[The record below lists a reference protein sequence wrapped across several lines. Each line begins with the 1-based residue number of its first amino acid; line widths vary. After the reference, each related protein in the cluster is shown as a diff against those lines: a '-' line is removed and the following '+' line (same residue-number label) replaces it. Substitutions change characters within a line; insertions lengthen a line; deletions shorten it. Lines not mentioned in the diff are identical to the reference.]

1 MHTIQM
7 RMACDSKGCMPFL
20 TSSVLSGVSHEDNLA
35 VGTLCTIVL
44 LFLGNL
50 LLLLL
55 FCGVG
60 ASMVL

>member
-20 TSSVLSGVSHEDNLA
+20 IPSVISGVSHEDNLA
-35 VGTLCTIVL
+35 VRVLCAIVL

-50 LLLLL
+50 L
-55 FCGVG
+55 
-60 ASMVL
+60 

>member
-1 MHTIQM
+1 M

-35 VGTLCTIVL
+35 VGTLCAIVL

-50 LLLLL
+50 L
-55 FCGVG
+55 
-60 ASMVL
+60 